1 MATEVLECTAKIIW
15 LTETEPSGTKVL
27 PRKGGEP
34 SQTLEGEDLR
44 DTVLALVFH
53 HLITLQRE
61 VELELEWGSWGETME
76 EVGAVEVV
84 VDLGDMEA
92 EGMVEEEVME
102 EEEGMEEEGGMAEE
116 EDMKTNVNV

>member
-1 MATEVLECTAKIIW
+1 
-15 LTETEPSGTKVL
+15 
-27 PRKGGEP
+27 
-34 SQTLEGEDLR
+34 
-44 DTVLALVFH
+44 
-53 HLITLQRE
+53 
-61 VELELEWGSWGETME
+61 ME

-102 EEEGMEEEGGMAEE
+102 EEEGMVEE